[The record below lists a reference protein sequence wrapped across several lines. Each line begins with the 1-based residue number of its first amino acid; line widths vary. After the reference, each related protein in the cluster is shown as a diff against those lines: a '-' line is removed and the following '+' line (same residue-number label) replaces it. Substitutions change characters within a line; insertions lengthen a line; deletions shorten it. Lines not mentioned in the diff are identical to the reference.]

1 MPDATLSQE
10 AVPAAPAPAAPVQ
23 QPYYSAA
30 PTASAAPMPDP
41 SGAFSNQLPNMYVSQ
56 APVQPPV
63 MGAASATPPMV
74 DGGVR
79 KAEEDLEQA
88 DAKRPR
94 FDNAQPG
101 MEPQWNAPP
110 VSSYA
115 MYTWM
120 DGSIN
125 HTNTYII
132 SLKYLS
138 TLLLQTCQRS
148 LNGTLTA
155 ALSLFR
161 IFHQTL
167 LSPHSRIVYL
177 HNLACRLANK
187 N

>member
-10 AVPAAPAPAAPVQ
+10 AVPAAPTQAAPVQ

-56 APVQPPV
+56 PPVQPPV
-63 MGAASATPPMV
+63 MGATSATPPMV
-74 DGGVR
+74 DGSVR

-115 MYTWM
+115 RYTWM
-120 DGSIN
+120 D
-125 HTNTYII
+125 TNTYII

-138 TLLLQTCQRS
+138 TLLRQTCQRS
-148 LNGTLTA
+148 LNGTLMA
-155 ALSLFR
+155 APSLFR

-177 HNLACRLANK
+177 HSLACQPANK